1 MAKKTKKR
9 TPTQKL
15 RDEITRLVSELG
27 TASVTIDA
35 LRRSIAQK
43 DADHSL
49 VLNEARRR
57 TLPIGDMGLDANF
70 LPEFIESIDMG
81 TDFVDVPSHYSDA
94 PFRKMLRGPA
104 KVTIVTYGQV
114 IVNECPKPK
123 LPKAQVRPGFEPVA
137 DAMAK

>member
-9 TPTQKL
+9 TPTQS
-15 RDEITRLVSELG
+15 DEITRLVSELG

-57 TLPIGDMGLDANF
+57 TLPLGDMGLDANF
-70 LPEFIESIDMG
+70 LPEFIE
-81 TDFVDVPSHYSDA
+81 FVCGG
-94 PFRKMLRGPA
+94 RR
-104 KVTIVTYGQV
+104 
-114 IVNECPKPK
+114 
-123 LPKAQVRPGFEPVA
+123 
-137 DAMAK
+137 

>member
-57 TLPIGDMGLDANF
+57 TLPLGDMGLDANF
-70 LPEFIESIDMG
+70 LPEFIE
-81 TDFVDVPSHYSDA
+81 FVCGG
-94 PFRKMLRGPA
+94 RR
-104 KVTIVTYGQV
+104 
-114 IVNECPKPK
+114 
-123 LPKAQVRPGFEPVA
+123 
-137 DAMAK
+137 